1 MKINEVAQIS
11 GVSIRTLRYYDEI
24 GLLSPSKDE
33 LSKYRIYKEKD
44 IETLQQILFYR
55 ELKYSLTEIKEI
67 LTDETYDLLK
77 SLTTQKEQLLKK
89 QKRLEQ
95 IIYLIEKTIESKKGD
110 FVMTNEEKFSA
121 FKEDL
126 IERNEELYGEEL
138 RHKYGED
145 SILATYGKLKTMTEE
160 QFEAVNQL
168 ELQLFDRLKEGLESQ
183 PPSNEL
189 MLEIAEL
196 HKRWLSFYWVKYSEN
211 AHVGLAHMYLL
222 DERFK
227 TYYDDRVMPGATK
240 LLVDSIKHYTKK

>member
-33 LSKYRIYKEKD
+33 LSKYRIYNEKD

-55 ELKYSLTEIKEI
+55 ELKYSLTEINEI

-95 IIYLIEKTIESKKGD
+95 VICLIEKTIESKKGD

-160 QFEAVNQL
+160 QYEAVNQL

-183 PPSNEL
+183 APSNEL

-227 TYYDDRVMPGATK
+227 NYYDDRVMPGATK
-240 LLVDSIKHYTKK
+240 LLVDSIKHYTK